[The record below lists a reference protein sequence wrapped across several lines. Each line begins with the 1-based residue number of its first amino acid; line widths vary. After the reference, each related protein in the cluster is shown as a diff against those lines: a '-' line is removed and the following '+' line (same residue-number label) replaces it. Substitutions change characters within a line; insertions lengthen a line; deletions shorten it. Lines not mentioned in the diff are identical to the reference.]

1 MGSAGSI
8 AATSVVS
15 LTSFYFD
22 MRVNLDGGSGWESPI
37 YCGAF
42 PNGAGSRK
50 PQDYTSVTRHPTHD
64 GSDSYFMPR
73 ITRDAYNNAISPHV
87 TYEVKCSIDPDWGSW
102 SYLSTTVRTPAAPT
116 PAPTPVPTP
125 APTPEPTPAPTPEP
139 TPAPTPEPTPV
150 PTPAPTP
157 VPTPAPCVTGV
168 KLNGVPVTEIDM
180 DGQETLDLGGKTWSH
195 FPNSMNGMHAYSL
208 PYPVP
213 ATTEI
218 EMTCCGGEE
227 CVFFVALYNCT
238 ACLKP
243 RPVGLAET
251 LVLDGWDS
259 GACSP
264 RFEGD
269 FKTTAFR
276 KGVDA
281 VKQDVVLTY
290 TAPHE
295 EIMQVFG
302 LEGAVQN
309 PWCVKPVAP
318 GGAGCGGKC
327 PVF

>member
-8 AATSVVS
+8 AAVIDVS
-15 LTSFYFD
+15 ITAFYLD
-22 MRVNLDGGSGWESPI
+22 MRVNLNGGSGWDSPI
-37 YCGAF
+37 YCAAF
-42 PNGAGSRK
+42 PNGAAGMN
-50 PQDYTSVTRHPTHD
+50 PQDHTNVIMNPTHD

-73 ITRDAYNNAISPHV
+73 ITRDANNNTIGPQV
-87 TYEVKCSIDPDWGSW
+87 TYEVKCSINPKYGDW
-102 SYLSTTVRTPAAPT
+102 SYLSTTVITPAAPT
-116 PAPTPVPTP
+116 PALTL
-125 APTPEPTPAPTPEP
+125 
-139 TPAPTPEPTPV
+139 
-150 PTPAPTP
+150 
-157 VPTPAPCVTGV
+157 APCVTGV
-168 KLNGVPVTEIDM
+168 KLNGVPVTQIDM